1 MEFRSIG
8 HRGLRRLI
16 EKNDGREVRRDL
28 EARLRRVITA
38 LILAPDDYAA
48 KEQRQFFTRHIGSWM
63 SEFFS
68 DLAEAKQAVFY
79 RSVAEFSQ
87 TFMRIEK
94 HYFSMEV

>member
-1 MEFRSIG
+1 VYEPEDHAGSLCQAM
-8 HRGLRRLI
+8 
-16 EKNDGREVRRDL
+16 
-28 EARLRRVITA
+28 AA